1 MIIGLDFYL
10 ARISSW
16 NKVLS
21 YKVNAYLN
29 FGIIYYLFEVGVT
42 HYPIAAI
49 V

>member
-10 ARISSW
+10 TSISYW

-29 FGIIYYLFEVGVT
+29 FGTIYYLFEVGVT
-42 HYPIAAI
+42 HYPIAII